1 MGRIP
6 KHAFISWLVAWNRLA
21 TRDRLRAWGLEVP
34 PNCLLCSGC
43 EESRQ
48 HLFFDCVYSYEIWMY
63 FCSRIQVNPP
73 TGFEDCLRW
82 LKTSSTDPNILLIIK
97 LVFQAVV
104 YMIWKERNSRLHS
117 SVSRPPQA
125 IIQEVK
131 QTIRLKLDPLS
142 RNMRITSS
150 SSLTYLGTWL
160 SIF

>member
-1 MGRIP
+1 
-6 KHAFISWLVAWNRLA
+6 
-21 TRDRLRAWGLEVP
+21 
-34 PNCLLCSGC
+34 
-43 EESRQ
+43 
-48 HLFFDCVYSYEIWMY
+48 
-63 FCSRIQVNPP
+63 
-73 TGFEDCLRW
+73 
-82 LKTSSTDPNILLIIK
+82 
-97 LVFQAVV
+97 
-104 YMIWKERNSRLHS
+104 MIWKERNGRLHS